1 VTNQAISSLGFL
13 SGMKLCY
20 DQPYGSAH
28 TTADLQAC
36 ARQGSQVFVAGTY
49 GSTVIV
55 GAGGET
61 SCVFQATSEKYGAY
75 STAHAC
81 NGAFWYNRAGYS
93 FGFAGS
99 STVYLYSADVANA
112 WSGSYQTGA
121 ADGATRL
128 SWHDNGGG
136 WRAGSLYGL
145 GGHTYRKRIW
155 VSSITTASPSY
166 AGKPASIGP
175 SFAAAAAAVMSA

>member
-1 VTNQAISSLGFL
+1 
-13 SGMKLCY
+13 MKLCY

-28 TTADLQAC
+28 STADLEAC
-36 ARQGSQVFVAGTY
+36 ASQGSQVFVAGTY

-61 SCVFQATSEKYGAY
+61 SCVFEETSQKFNAY

-81 NGAFWYNRAGYS
+81 NGAFWYNSAGNS

-99 STVYLYSADVANA
+99 SIVYLYTADVANV
-112 WSGSYQTGA
+112 GGYSYPTAA

-128 SWHDNGGG
+128 SWHRWSGG
-136 WRAGSLYGL
+136 WRAGSLYSL
-145 GGHTYRKRIW
+145 GGDTYRKRIW
-155 VSSITTASPSY
+155 VSSVTTASPSY
-166 AGKPASIGP
+166 AGRPANIGP
-175 SFAAAAAAVMSA
+175 SFAAAAAVMSA